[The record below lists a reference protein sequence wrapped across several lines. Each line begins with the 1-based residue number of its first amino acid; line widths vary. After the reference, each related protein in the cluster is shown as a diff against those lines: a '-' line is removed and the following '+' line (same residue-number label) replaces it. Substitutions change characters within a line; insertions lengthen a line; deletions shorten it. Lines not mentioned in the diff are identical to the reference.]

1 MAGQNNHPATVVK
14 AVSYLSNCMDSAT
27 DEGKGKTLVND
38 KDIAGASFV
47 QTPTGGKHCF
57 TCGKVGC
64 TKSTCP
70 VCNPSNVNQSNIVLS
85 GEMEMPIWM
94 G

>member
-1 MAGQNNHPATVVK
+1 MVE
-14 AVSYLSNCMDSAT
+14 AVSYLSNYMDGNT
-27 DEGKGKTLVND
+27 DKGKEKILVND
-38 KDIAGASFV
+38 KDIVGASFA

-57 TCGKVGC
+57 TCGKVRY
-64 TKSTCP
+64 TKRTCP
-70 VCNPSNVNQSNIVLS
+70 VCNPSHVSQSSIMLS